1 MNEELQGL
9 QEKFMNSI
17 QNAIK
22 LDEINKKTDVII
34 PLYNWYIYIF
44 LMMN

>member
-34 PLYNWYIYIF
+34 PLYN
-44 LMMN
+44 